1 MIMNRNTTLLFWFV
15 RIVAALIML
24 QTLYFKFTGAKE
36 SIEIFTR
43 MGMGMEPWGRFGTG
57 VVELIASILILIP
70 ATVWLGAILS
80 IGVISG
86 AILSHLTILGIEVQG
101 DGGYLFILAVTTLI
115 CSLIALFLD
124 RKQMPALIKKMLPSL
139 LQ

>member
-1 MIMNRNTTLLFWFV
+1 
-15 RIVAALIML
+15 
-24 QTLYFKFTGAKE
+24 
-36 SIEIFTR
+36 
-43 MGMGMEPWGRFGTG
+43 MGMEPWGRVGTG
-57 VVELIASILILIP
+57 VVELIASILLLIP

-101 DGGYLFILAVTTLI
+101 DGGYLFILAVITLI

-124 RKQMPALIKKMLPSL
+124 RKQLPALIKKMLPSL

>member
-1 MIMNRNTTLLFWFV
+1 MIMNRNTILLFWFV

-43 MGMGMEPWGRFGTG
+43 MGMEPWGRFGTG

-101 DGGYLFILAVTTLI
+101 DGGYLFILAVITLI

>member
-1 MIMNRNTTLLFWFV
+1 MNRNTTLLFWFV

-43 MGMGMEPWGRFGTG
+43 MGMEPWGRVGTG
-57 VVELIASILILIP
+57 VVELIASILLLIP

-101 DGGYLFILAVTTLI
+101 DGGYLFILAVITLI
-115 CSLIALFLD
+115 CSWIALFLD
-124 RKQMPALIKKMLPSL
+124 RKQLPALIKKMLPSL

>member
-1 MIMNRNTTLLFWFV
+1 MIMNRNTTLLFWFA

-43 MGMGMEPWGRFGTG
+43 MGMEPWGRVGTG

-101 DGGYLFILAVTTLI
+101 DGGYLFILAVITLI

-124 RKQMPALIKKMLPSL
+124 RKQLPALIKKMLPSL

>member
-1 MIMNRNTTLLFWFV
+1 MNRNTILLFWFV

-43 MGMGMEPWGRFGTG
+43 MGMEPWGRFGTG

-101 DGGYLFILAVTTLI
+101 DGGYLFILAVITLI

>member
-1 MIMNRNTTLLFWFV
+1 MNRNTTLLFWFV

-43 MGMGMEPWGRFGTG
+43 MGMEPWGRVGTG
-57 VVELIASILILIP
+57 VVELIASILLLIP

-101 DGGYLFILAVTTLI
+101 DGGYLFILAVITLI

-124 RKQMPALIKKMLPSL
+124 RKQLPALIKKMLPSL

>member
-43 MGMGMEPWGRFGTG
+43 MGMEPWGRFGTG

>member
-1 MIMNRNTTLLFWFV
+1 MNRNTTLLFWFV

-43 MGMGMEPWGRFGTG
+43 MGMEPWGRVGTG

-101 DGGYLFILAVTTLI
+101 DGGYLFILAVITLI

-124 RKQMPALIKKMLPSL
+124 RKQLPALIKKMLPSL

>member
-1 MIMNRNTTLLFWFV
+1 MNRNTTLLFWFA

-43 MGMGMEPWGRFGTG
+43 MGMEPWGRVGTG

-101 DGGYLFILAVTTLI
+101 DGGYLFILAVITLI

-124 RKQMPALIKKMLPSL
+124 RKQLPALIKKMLPSL

>member
-1 MIMNRNTTLLFWFV
+1 MIMNRNTTLLFWFA

-43 MGMGMEPWGRFGTG
+43 MGMEPWGRVGTG

-101 DGGYLFILAVTTLI
+101 DGGYLFILAVITLI

-124 RKQMPALIKKMLPSL
+124 RKQLPVLIKKMLPSL

>member
-1 MIMNRNTTLLFWFV
+1 MNRNTTLLFWFV
-15 RIVAALIML
+15 CIVAALIML

-43 MGMGMEPWGRFGTG
+43 MGMEPWGRVGTG
-57 VVELIASILILIP
+57 VVELIASILLLIP

-101 DGGYLFILAVTTLI
+101 DGGYLFILAVITLI

-124 RKQMPALIKKMLPSL
+124 RKQLPALIKKMLPSL

>member
-1 MIMNRNTTLLFWFV
+1 MNRNTTLLFWFV

-43 MGMGMEPWGRFGTG
+43 MGMEPWGRFGTG

>member
-1 MIMNRNTTLLFWFV
+1 MIMNRNTTLLFWFA

-43 MGMGMEPWGRFGTG
+43 MGMEPWGRVGTG
-57 VVELIASILILIP
+57 VVELIASILLLIP

-101 DGGYLFILAVTTLI
+101 DGGYLFILAVITLI

-124 RKQMPALIKKMLPSL
+124 RKQLPALIKKMLPSL

>member
-1 MIMNRNTTLLFWFV
+1 MNRNTTLLFWFA

-43 MGMGMEPWGRFGTG
+43 MGMEPWGRVGTG
-57 VVELIASILILIP
+57 VVELIASILLLIP

-101 DGGYLFILAVTTLI
+101 DGGYLFILAVITLI

-124 RKQMPALIKKMLPSL
+124 RKQLPALIKKMLPSL